1 VADGWSTEPAISADG
16 SEVVF
21 TSTAGNLDEHKPKSL
36 AGVFVRNLRTGTTR
50 MLSTHKRRPAPGP
63 PLALI
68 AGGLLGAALVGGA
81 IGALVLGGRRR
92 RRVTLDTRP
101 TAAH

>member
-1 VADGWSTEPAISADG
+1 
-16 SEVVF
+16 
-21 TSTAGNLDEHKPKSL
+21 
-36 AGVFVRNLRTGTTR
+36 